1 VALVSRRV
9 KQIKAFTPFF
19 RAIYKTDEAVKIL
32 IGAIKSRGT
41 LRSNM
46 EKVNRI
52 KATQQAHHVIPIE
65 SLMQCPLVQKAVLEG
80 FLINGARN
88 GLALSILQHKRG
100 HADLGLY
107 NRYVIGEL
115 LRAESMLPKNYTGKQ
130 AKQIVEKLVDDIR
143 KDYFGK

>member
-1 VALVSRRV
+1 V

-19 RAIYKTDEAVKIL
+19 RGIYKTDEAVKTL

-41 LRSNM
+41 LRSTM
-46 EKVNRI
+46 KKI
-52 KATQQAHHVIPIE
+52 KATEQAHHVIPIE
-65 SLMQCPLVQKAVLEG
+65 ALMQCPIVQKAVLEG
-80 FLINGARN
+80 FLINDGKMN
-88 GLALSILQHKRG
+88 GLALTILQHKRG

-115 LRAESMLPKNYTGKQ
+115 LRTESMLPKNYTGKQ
-130 AKQIVEKLVDDIR
+130 AKKAVVKLVATIK